1 MNKNQMRLNMLKLRA
16 NQNPSDK
23 IKRDQNIVNQ
33 IVEHPKF
40 IKAKTVAL
48 FYPTKDEVNLLALL
62 KFKKTFL
69 FPKVEEIGLDF
80 HTYTKETI
88 FQKSSFGILEPK
100 GNNIHHK
107 KIDLMLVPALAIS
120 LDKHRIGY
128 GKAYYDRYIAS
139 HDIGYKIGVIND
151 FQEVEQIESSPHDQ
165 KLDEY
170 IKGSL

>member
-1 MNKNQMRLNMLKLRA
+1 MNKSQIRLNMLKLRA
-16 NQNPSDK
+16 NQDPSDK
-23 IKRDQNIVNQ
+23 IRRDQNIVNQ

-48 FYPTKDEVNLLALL
+48 FYPTRDEINLLALL
-62 KFKKTFL
+62 KFNKTFL
-69 FPKVEEIGLDF
+69 FPKVEINGLDF
-80 HTYTKETI
+80 HIFSNKTKFE
-88 FQKSSFGILEPK
+88 KSSFGILEPK
-100 GNNIHHK
+100 ENDIHHK
-107 KIDLMLVPALAIS
+107 NIDLMIVPALAIS
-120 LDKHRIGY
+120 IDKHRIGY

-151 FQEVEQIESSPHDQ
+151 FQEIEQIETSPHDQ